1 MNQMFSINVKML
13 HDALQLNTECF
24 IYLDRS
30 YDCYLAN
37 NAVFQNLLSI
47 NRNMV
52 KSYCD
57 YFERNYKILFLYNL
71 IGYKLKNYQGE
82 VNVLN
87 DVLEHSKKLV
97 FNSEYKY
104 VHFVYIRD
112 VLEVITS
119 LVLEADNINFTNYQ
133 KEEHL
138 RYNNIGFDVE
148 KMISLF
154 EQLNGP
160 DYVFKYKKLTI
171 GNKFAPC
178 HGKPSQLLSD
188 KRINPDH

>member
-13 HDALQLNTECF
+13 HDALQLNTDLF

-37 NAVFQNLLSI
+37 NAIFQNLLSI
-47 NRNMV
+47 NRQMV

-57 YFERNYKILFLYNL
+57 YFEKNYTILFLYNL
-71 IGYKLKNYQGE
+71 IGYKLKTYQGE
-82 VNVLN
+82 VNLLN
-87 DVLEHSKKLV
+87 HVLEHSKKLI

-112 VLEVITS
+112 VLEIIAS
-119 LVLEADNINFTNYQ
+119 LVLQADNVDSRDYN
-133 KEEHL
+133 KEEHI

-154 EQLNGP
+154 EQLNSP

-171 GNKFAPC
+171 GNKVAPC
-178 HGKPSQLLSD
+178 HGEPSQLLSN
-188 KRINPDH
+188 KHINPDH